1 MIGAVTQGEMLN
13 LADMMEMLEETSHV
27 IEYSQQLQHTT
38 AELRAAN
45 ARLQELDRLKDE
57 FLSTVSHEL
66 RTPLTAI
73 RSASEILADNQG
85 LPPEQAQRFLAIIVS
100 ESERLT
106 RLIDKTLDLARL
118 TAGQAEWRIEALDP
132 AAVAADAAA
141 AVEPLAREKN
151 VLVTLDLSGADV
163 RADRDRL
170 MQVFVNLLSNA
181 VKFVPAGNGRVHVS
195 ARLDGGEW
203 RASVADNGPGIP
215 AGDRERIF
223 DRFVQ
228 TRLDGTRS
236 GTGLGLAIS
245 RRIVAH
251 FGGRITAETP
261 AKKGAL
267 FVLALPATAALR
279 ARPAPLIGPG
289 SAAQAD
295 AAPAAR

>member
-1 MIGAVTQGEMLN
+1 
-13 LADMMEMLEETSHV
+13 
-27 IEYSQQLQHTT
+27 
-38 AELRAAN
+38 
-45 ARLQELDRLKDE
+45 
-57 FLSTVSHEL
+57 
-66 RTPLTAI
+66 
-73 RSASEILADNQG
+73 
-85 LPPEQAQRFLAIIVS
+85 
-100 ESERLT
+100 
-106 RLIDKTLDLARL
+106 
-118 TAGQAEWRIEALDP
+118 
-132 AAVAADAAA
+132 
-141 AVEPLAREKN
+141 
-151 VLVTLDLSGADV
+151 V